1 MKQVLLIFM
10 MCIAANSYSQME
22 FGKKFKSIPPLD
34 IGIKTKKIAPLSA
47 AKPDILAP
55 DLFKKPELKLPSTD
69 FRIGD
74 PDPISMTRTN
84 DFINPGDIVRDKM
97 NKNIDKSLVKE
108 GLKED
113 TSYLNLKDLDFGVIT
128 TKSKG
133 LVIRVRD
140 YGAIDG
146 DLIKATMIH
155 NYKSTILAPSLYLVS
170 TFKEIKVDLQK
181 GINNLELEALNR
193 GALGGNTGAFYI
205 YDAEGNLLL
214 SDLWN
219 NFDTGVKSKF
229 TFVKEE

>member
-1 MKQVLLIFM
+1 MKQVFVLFM
-10 MCIAANSYSQME
+10 LCVAVSGYSQME
-22 FGKKFKSIPPLD
+22 FGKKFKSVPPVD
-34 IGIKTKKIAPLSA
+34 MGIKTKKVVPLPA
-47 AKPDILAP
+47 RKPDILAP
-55 DLFKKPELKLPSTD
+55 DLFKKPELKLPTTD

-84 DFINPGDIVRDKM
+84 DFINPGDVVRDRM
-97 NKNIDKSLVKE
+97 NKDIDKSLVKE

-133 LVIRVRD
+133 LTIRVRD

-155 NYKSTILAPSLYLVS
+155 NYKSTVVAPSLYLVS
-170 TFKEIKVDLQK
+170 TFKEIKVELQK
-181 GINNLELEALNR
+181 GINDLELEALNR
-193 GALGGNTGAFYI
+193 GTLGGNTGAFYI

-229 TFVKEE
+229 KFIKE